1 MRPSA
6 RIELEVAAVS
16 RCSLLTGIALGLWS
30 TLIAQAK
37 PRVRLAG
44 VSIGASYARTSG
56 YYPFFGFPYLYDPL
70 FFGFV
75 HPGFYGGFGYAP
87 YLGEVRLRTSDKTGA
102 VFLDGAYAGELS
114 KLKHMW
120 LEPGA
125 YNLEVRSEGRPQFER
140 RIFVLSGKTLDLR
153 PGAGQ
158 P

>member
-1 MRPSA
+1 MSRWS
-6 RIELEVAAVS
+6 LVAAS
-16 RCSLLTGIALGLWS
+16 ILMLTCALI
-30 TLIAQAK
+30 TDAK

-44 VSIGASYARTSG
+44 VTVGAGYAYTGG
-56 YYPFFGFPYLYDPL
+56 YYPYFGFPYFYDPL

-75 HPGFYGGFGYAP
+75 HSGFYNGFAYGP
-87 YLGEVRLRTSDKTGA
+87 NMGEVRLRTSDKAGA

-114 KLKHMW
+114 KLKHIW

-125 YNLEVRSEGRPQFER
+125 YNVEIRSDGRPQFER
-140 RIFVLSGKTLDLR
+140 RIYVLSGKTLDLR

>member
-1 MRPSA
+1 M
-6 RIELEVAAVS
+6 S
-16 RCSLLTGIALGLWS
+16 RSLLPSVIMLVLFGAAIVD
-30 TLIAQAK
+30 AK

-44 VSIGASYARTSG
+44 VSVGASYAYTSG
-56 YYPFFGFPYLYDPL
+56 YAPYFGFPYFYDPF

-75 HPGFYGGFGYAP
+75 HPGFYTEFAYGP
-87 YLGEVRLRTSDKTGA
+87 NLGEIRLRTTEKAGA

-125 YNLEVRSEGRPQFER
+125 YNLEVRSGGHPPFER
-140 RIFVLSGKTLDLR
+140 RIYVLSGKTLDLR